1 VTEKNICR
9 SRLLLSYFNETDFK
23 DCQYCDVC
31 IEKYKRNL
39 ETEDGLIE
47 NIKIELSQQAFKLPE
62 LTRKFQSVNSKRLN
76 DLINKLIDDD
86 VLQIDSEK
94 NIHLK

>member
-1 VTEKNICR
+1 M
-9 SRLLLSYFNETDFK
+9 
-23 DCQYCDVC
+23 
-31 IEKYKRNL
+31 
-39 ETEDGLIE
+39 
-47 NIKIELSQQAFKLPE
+47 E
-62 LTRKFQSVNSKRLN
+62 LTHQSFSLTELMRKFQSVNSKRLN